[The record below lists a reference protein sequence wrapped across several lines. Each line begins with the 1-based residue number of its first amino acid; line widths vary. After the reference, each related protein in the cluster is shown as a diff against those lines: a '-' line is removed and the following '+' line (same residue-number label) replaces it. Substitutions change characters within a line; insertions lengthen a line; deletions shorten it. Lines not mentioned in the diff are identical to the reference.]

1 MTGDKVASDFAR
13 LKAKLAKLAQRE
25 RTAGEA
31 RRLKGGN
38 AGELIA
44 ALVTEIDETILPRRL
59 TLTSE
64 GRALHLA
71 VANRRL
77 QAMLSPAPDVEGALD
92 LADKIYWGDEVPS
105 EVLGRL
111 GHRQSRLG

>member
-31 RRLKGGN
+31 RRLKGGD

-59 TLTSE
+59 TLTLD
-64 GRALHLA
+64 GAVLHLA

-77 QAMLSPAPDVEGALD
+77 QAMLAPAPAIEGA
-92 LADKIYWGDEVPS
+92 AMKGIYPAEYLNRMVDALPKK
-105 EVLGRL
+105 LR
-111 GHRQSRLG
+111 